1 LPEVH
6 AAYGTVAGAGGDPG
20 RSPGHEDAVE
30 RVVAAFERFM
40 SQIASAH
47 APDFVGV
54 GLTMSQ
60 AKVLYL
66 VQAQPGLRMSD
77 LAASLGVSLPTVSGV
92 VERLV
97 DHGLLDRR
105 DDPADR
111 RHVVLRLTGAGAAQL
126 EMVREFN
133 AGHLRALLAAVDT
146 DDLATIERAI
156 HVLAAAGG
164 RPAGPGPAS
173 PLSQG
178 EPA

>member
-1 LPEVH
+1 LPEVR
-6 AAYGTVAGAGGDPG
+6 ALYDSVTPAGHDTDRGPE
-20 RSPGHEDAVE
+20 HEAAVE

-40 SQIASAH
+40 SQVASAH

-54 GLTMSQ
+54 GLTMPQ
-60 AKVLYL
+60 AKALYL

-97 DHGLLDRR
+97 EHGLLDRR

-111 RHVVLRLTGAGAAQL
+111 RHVVLRLTEAGTAQL
-126 EMVREFN
+126 EMVRELN
-133 AGHLRALLAAVDT
+133 AGHLRALLARVDAV
-146 DDLATIERAI
+146 DLATIERSI
-156 HVLAAAGG
+156 HVLAVAAGHS
-164 RPAGPGPAS
+164 ADPGPAS
-173 PLSQG
+173 PLNQG